1 MVTAY
6 LSNAIAQRLRIE
18 AVQQSTSLVSHIKQ
32 TLLPKCHFPT
42 MCKITFN
49 GRTTIDTVRSE
60 TARLTIKKLGVI
72 LSGVCVNTD
81 IITKMFP
88 GKKMPYL
95 FKDNPNHVIF

>member
-1 MVTAY
+1 
-6 LSNAIAQRLRIE
+6 
-18 AVQQSTSLVSHIKQ
+18 
-32 TLLPKCHFPT
+32 

-81 IITKMFP
+81 TITKMFP
-88 GKKMPYL
+88 KKNNPYL
-95 FKDNPNHVIF
+95 FKDNPNHVIFWDFIIIRNTKTNNISMHVLTYYCNDNN